1 MRGASHYGC
10 CVAVVGLMRKLI
22 GAAGFSLWTAHILC
36 SSKAQTQRRSV
47 KLSSPGLNISILGM
61 PLGQTD

>member
-22 GAAGFSLWTAHILC
+22 GAAGFALCTAHILC
-36 SSKAQTQRRSV
+36 STKDQTQRRRV
-47 KLSSPGLNISILGM
+47 KIFSAGLNISILGM
-61 PLGQTD
+61 PLG